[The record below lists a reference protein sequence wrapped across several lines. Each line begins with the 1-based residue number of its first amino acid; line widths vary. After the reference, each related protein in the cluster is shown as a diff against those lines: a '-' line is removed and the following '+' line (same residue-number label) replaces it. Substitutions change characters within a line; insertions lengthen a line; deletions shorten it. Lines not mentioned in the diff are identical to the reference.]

1 MTNLEELHL
10 FVSVMR
16 RNSTYVDG
24 IQLYDQFLLHMPELR
39 KFAFNIRTTVFNDNS
54 AIELPSNEDI
64 QRSFVGRIQ
73 GPVASHIDTT
83 STIDNKESHIYSLP
97 YAFDCFVNLTNS
109 FQGGMFDKV
118 RYLRMNDGYPFEF
131 DFFRLISQSFPALK
145 FLHFSNS
152 CSQKGKQHLSTSITF
167 PHLTYLNLTESH
179 VDYAEQFLL
188 AKNAYVPGLMH
199 LCIRYRSLVAIT
211 NNFTNDVTQFNFTTV
226 KYIDGCESFVRP
238 KRFSQYF
245 PLV

>member
-1 MTNLEELHL
+1 
-10 FVSVMR
+10 MR

-24 IQLYDQFLLHMPELR
+24 IQLYDEFLLHMPMLR
-39 KFAFNIRTTVFNDNS
+39 KFAFNIRTTVFNDNP

-64 QRSFVGRIQ
+64 QRSFVGRIH

-83 STIDNKESHIYSLP
+83 STIGNKESHIYSLP

-118 RYLRMNDGYPFEF
+118 RYLRMHDGYPFEF

-152 CSQKGKQHLSTSITF
+152 CPQKGKRHLSTSITF
-167 PHLTYLNLTESH
+167 PYLTYLNLTHSH

-188 AKNAYVPGLMH
+188 TKNAYVPRLMH
-199 LCIRYRSLVAIT
+199 LCIRYRSLVAII
-211 NNFTNDVTQFNFTTV
+211 NNFTNDVTQFNFTMV
-226 KYIDGCESFVRP
+226 KRIDSYESFVRP